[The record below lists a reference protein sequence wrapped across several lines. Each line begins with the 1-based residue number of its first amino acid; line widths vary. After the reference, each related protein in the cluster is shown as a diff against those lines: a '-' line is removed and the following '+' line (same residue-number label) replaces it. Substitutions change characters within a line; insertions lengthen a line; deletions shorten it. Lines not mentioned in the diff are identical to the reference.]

1 MKEKEKQDVKKIIDL
16 AENIVKQIYANQNP
30 HYEIIQRSLS
40 NVIFDEKN
48 KILIFGNKKQ
58 TRSYFNINQ
67 AKKFM
72 QSLLI
77 VAKSK
82 EVIENSKTVTIRELY
97 YQLKG
102 SGKKENNFDNQKE
115 SDPIIVD
122 IETAIGLIREE
133 MHIKADDKGKLIGNI
148 VIKSEKDII
157 DASKLGRIGLPIPS
171 IVEDLEIKKI
181 DAKYVLVIETSGM
194 WDRLVEEKYHQKNN
208 CILIATMG
216 QVSRGVRRMIYKLV
230 NEYKIPV
237 YAFTDGDPWGYY
249 IYSVIKCGSIAL
261 AHESRRLAT
270 PSIKYIGMTMTD
282 VEKYNLKKVT
292 EPLKEVDV
300 KRIDELLKYPWF
312 KNSQWEKQLILMKE
326 TGRRI
331 EQQALASKSLGFVAE
346 KYLPEKIKN
355 QDFLP

>member
-1 MKEKEKQDVKKIIDL
+1 MNEKEKHNVKKIIKFGED
-16 AENIVKQIYANQNP
+16 IVKQIYNNQNP
-30 HYEIIQRSLS
+30 QYQISQRSLS

-48 KILIFGNKKQ
+48 KIIIFGDKTQ

-77 VAKSK
+77 AAKSK
-82 EVIENSKTVTIRELY
+82 EVIENSKTATIRELY
-97 YQLKG
+97 YQLKA
-102 SGKKENNFDNQKE
+102 SGGKENNFDDQKE

-122 IETAIGLIREE
+122 LETALGLIREE
-133 MHIKADDKGKLIGNI
+133 LHLKADNRGKLIGNI
-148 VIKSEKDII
+148 IIKSEKDII

-171 IVEDLEIKKI
+171 IIEDIEIKKI

-194 WDRLVEEKYHQKNN
+194 WERLVEEKYHQKNN
-208 CILIATMG
+208 CILIATEG

-230 NEYKIPV
+230 NEHKIPI

-249 IYSVIKCGSIAL
+249 IYSVIKSGSISL
-261 AHESRRLAT
+261 AHESKPLAT
-270 PSIKYIGMTMTD
+270 PSIKYIGMTITD
-282 VEKYNLKKVT
+282 IERYNLQKVT
-292 EPLKEVDV
+292 EPLKDVDV

-312 KNSQWEKQLILMKE
+312 KNSEWEKQLILMKE
-326 TGRRI
+326 KGKRI